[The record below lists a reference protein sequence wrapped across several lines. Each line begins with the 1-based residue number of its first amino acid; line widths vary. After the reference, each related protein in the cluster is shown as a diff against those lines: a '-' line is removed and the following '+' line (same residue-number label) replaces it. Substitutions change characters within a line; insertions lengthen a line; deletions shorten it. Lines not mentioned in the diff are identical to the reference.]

1 MLPSLQVTRAGD
13 GPHDSPPWPMLK
25 SLELAGFKSFADRT
39 RLDFSAGVTAVVGPN
54 GSGKSNVVD
63 AIKWVLGTQSAKA
76 LRGGEMV
83 DVIFNG
89 SATRR
94 AVNAAEV
101 TLTLDNASGLFSLEA
116 PEVALTRRVLRSGE
130 SEYLINRQP
139 CRLKDI
145 RELLAGT
152 GVGTEA
158 YSIIEQG
165 KVDALLQASTHQ
177 RRAIFEEAAGISRFR
192 GKRQEA
198 LRRLQRVDQNLL
210 RLSDI
215 VDEVETRLRSV
226 RSQAGKA
233 ETYRQQ
239 TRRLEEL
246 RTALGMVDWSRL
258 TRKLDE
264 TTGRLTAIEESENH
278 QRQLVAQA
286 EHHLPELEQQLEQLD
301 HTLAAIA
308 SQLSSLREHE
318 LMNAVVGQQQHART
332 EALGERRALLQSEWR
347 AFLARPATA
356 DDAFSS
362 HHVELFTKRIV
373 ELRTHQAELTK
384 STQIEQRH
392 CRSLRD
398 QREAIAGRLAA
409 SRERYELQRGELSKA
424 SDKCNR
430 YSTDLQTA
438 REQLATI
445 EAEQPALHARIAES
459 EASVAKLREKQQR
472 AAEVRTQL
480 ADAAASI
487 EQTVDVARRDAQASE
502 TELARVEQRWEIIS
516 ELDRQR
522 SARGDQVSQFLRRVT
537 GDDNGPSL
545 TVAELLHVEI
555 DMASMIEAALGEAAN
570 QVVLESLVGI
580 DSLAEPAVAEL
591 PMRTTFARLD
601 ATVLPN
607 RLDLVDLTGE
617 PGVIG
622 RADQFVDAQPQ
633 HETLVRRLLGRTWL
647 VDSLATALALSDG
660 VGQGLRFVS
669 IAGEVVGEDGS
680 LTIGPFESRW
690 QLLGDGDQLGILQE
704 ELANTRAIAKHAA
717 HDLAKTQQ
725 QFDEC
730 RAALAEAI
738 KQCNLLAEQFS
749 AAEQQLREAQRQLDQ
764 WHESHNEA
772 NAAVEMR
779 VAQLANLT
787 TRQQTLN
794 DQLAEFAQ
802 QIEQVSATNGQ
813 LDDWLKASEQSL
825 QALTQQRHETDVELV
840 RVEQQLEAARRESQR
855 APVESK
861 PYACDAPDAM
871 VGIAQEIEVAQLA
884 SLRAESAIAD
894 AAWKREQLTIERS
907 SIAAKR
913 VAVRQ
918 RRQQIAAAVQE
929 TRKEL
934 EQQQLQ
940 KQSLQ
945 VAATRVE
952 YERETLAERIFEDY
966 GIDLATAATR
976 LPASELQG
984 DRADVECEIESL
996 RKSINRIGAVNTDA
1010 LDELNTI
1017 EERFAKISSQY
1028 KDLSQAKESLERLIT
1043 RLNNDS
1049 RQLFF
1054 ETIETVRGHFQEL
1067 FRRLFGG
1074 GNADLVV
1081 EESTAD
1087 DPLEC
1092 GIEIQ
1097 ACPPGKDTRSI
1108 SLLSGGERTLTCV
1121 ALLLAMFRSK
1131 PSPFCVLDEV
1141 DAALDEA
1148 NIGRFNKVISEFLS
1162 ATQFIVIT
1170 HSKKTMTG
1178 ADTLYGITMQ
1188 ESGVSKQVSVR
1199 FDDVA
1204 EDGTIRRA
1212 A

>member
-1 MLPSLQVTRAGD
+1 
-13 GPHDSPPWPMLK
+13 MLK

-101 TLTLDNASGLFSLEA
+101 TLTLDNASRLFSLEA
-116 PEVALTRRVLRSGE
+116 PEVALTRRVYRSGE

-246 RTALGMVDWSRL
+246 RTALGLVDWSRL
-258 TRKLDE
+258 TRKLDDTTTQLTTIEQNE
-264 TTGRLTAIEESENH
+264 TRQRRLI
-278 QRQLVAQA
+278 AQA
-286 EHHLPELEQQLEQLD
+286 ENHLPELEQQLEQFD
-301 HTLAAIA
+301 SSLAAIA
-308 SQLSSLREHE
+308 SRLAGHRETQLK
-318 LMNAVVGQQQHART
+318 NALIT
-332 EALGERRALLQSEWR
+332 EQRRAAIESIAEQRSAVLNDWR
-347 AFLARPATA
+347 AFLARPATNEYVNESPDLA
-356 DDAFSS
+356 SLEGLIES
-362 HHVELFTKRIV
+362 LSE
-373 ELRTHQAELTK
+373 
-384 STQIEQRH
+384 TQRDVTTSIEIEQR
-392 CRSLRD
+392 RVRGLRD
-398 QREAIAGRLAA
+398 QREAIAGRLAGA
-409 SRERYELQRGELSKA
+409 RQRHDLQRIDSSKA
-424 SDKCNR
+424 NDKYDR
-430 YSTDLQTA
+430 LLVELRTA

-445 EAEQPALHARIAES
+445 EADRLPLSQSDTTCRSLLTS
-459 EASVAKLREKQQR
+459 LREQLSR
-472 AAEVRTQL
+472 AAEHKLQLAVELTTLEQRGAEAQRRAQASDTQL
-480 ADAAASI
+480 ARI
-487 EQTVDVARRDAQASE
+487 
-502 TELARVEQRWEIIS
+502 EQRWEIVG
-516 ELDRQR
+516 ELHRQR
-522 SARGDQVSQFLRRVT
+522 AARSEQMSQFLQQVLSRD
-537 GDDNGPSL
+537 GGQSI
-545 TVAELLHVEI
+545 TVAELMHVEI
-555 DMASMIEAALGEAAN
+555 DMASMIEAALGAAAN
-570 QVVLESLVGI
+570 HVVLASLEGI
-580 DSLAEPAVAEL
+580 DSLAELANNDL
-591 PMRTTFARLD
+591 PTRTTFARLD

-607 RLDLVDLTGE
+607 RLDLVDLSGE

-622 RADQFVDAQPQ
+622 RADQFVDVQPQ

-647 VDSLATALALSDG
+647 VDTLSTALRLAEG
-660 VGQGLRFVS
+660 TGQGLRFAT
-669 IAGEVVGEDGS
+669 IAGEVVGDDGS
-680 LTIGPFESRW
+680 LTIGPLDSHW
-690 QLLGDGDQLGILQE
+690 QLLGDGDQLRELQN
-704 ELANTRAIAKHAA
+704 ELASSREAAMHAA
-717 HDLAKTQQ
+717 DEIAEARQ
-725 QFDEC
+725 QFANC
-730 RAALAEAI
+730 RAAANEATDKHNSLAT
-738 KQCNLLAEQFS
+738 QVSQ
-749 AAEQQLREAQRQLDQ
+749 AEQQLREAERQFSSWQQHYD
-764 WHESHNEA
+764 A
-772 NAAVEMR
+772 AKAAVQL
-779 VAQLANLT
+779 VATQLESADA
-787 TRQQTLN
+787 RRQTLAKQQA
-794 DQLAEFAQ
+794 DLAE
-802 QIEQVSATNGQ
+802 QIEQVATTHFQ
-813 LDDWLKASEQSL
+813 LDESLKASELNL
-825 QALTQQRHETDVELV
+825 QLLVQQRHEIDVELV
-840 RVEQQLEAARRESQR
+840 RVEQQLETARRESQR
-855 APVESK
+855 PTVEAELATS
-861 PYACDAPDAM
+861 DAPDNLRRLARESE
-871 VGIAQEIEVAQLA
+871 AAQLA
-884 SLRAESAIAD
+884 YLRAESAVAEATWD
-894 AAWKREQLTIERS
+894 HEQLANERNL
-907 SIAAKR
+907 IAAQR
-913 VAVRQ
+913 VAIRR
-918 RRQQIAAAVQE
+918 RRQQIVAAMQE

-934 EQQQLQ
+934 EQQQSQ
-940 KQSLQ
+940 KQALQ

-952 YERETLAERIFEDY
+952 YEREALSDRLREDY
-966 GIDLATAATR
+966 GIDLASAASCR
-976 LPASELQG
+976 PESELPG
-984 DRADVECEIESL
+984 ARDDVEREVETL

-1010 LDELNTI
+1010 LEELNAI

-1028 KDLSQAKESLERLIT
+1028 KDLSQAKESLERLIA

-1054 ETIETVRGHFQEL
+1054 DTIETVRGHFQEL

-1081 EESTAD
+1081 EESSGD

-1148 NIGRFNKVISEFLS
+1148 NIGRFNKVIGEFLS

-1199 FDDVA
+1199 FDDVS